1 MITHRHNEPDAI
13 LAAGGILMGEGET
26 AGKIALVRRRRCR
39 DEIGL
44 PKGKAHSDEDLR
56 TAALREVKEETG
68 YDVEIVGHAG
78 TTRYMVGT
86 RPKAVSYFRMRL
98 SAPAAPAAVDPE
110 EIDRVEWVTPH
121 EALALLTHADDRRLV
136 AAVFGLRTENEA

>member
-1 MITHRHNEPDAI
+1 M
-13 LAAGGILMGEGET
+13 
-26 AGKIALVRRRRCR
+26 
-39 DEIGL
+39 